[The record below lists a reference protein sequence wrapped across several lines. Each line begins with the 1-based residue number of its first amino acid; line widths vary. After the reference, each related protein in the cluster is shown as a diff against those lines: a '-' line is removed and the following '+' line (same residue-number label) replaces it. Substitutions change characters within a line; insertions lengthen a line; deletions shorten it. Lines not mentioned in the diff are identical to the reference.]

1 MSQQEIIIGLDIGS
15 TSIKVAAGQ
24 RSGEDENK
32 QKLHIIGAVKQ
43 VSEGINRGVITSI
56 EDSVESVT
64 KALDKA
70 EKLIGMPIEQ
80 AWVGISGGHII
91 SQISKGVVAVSKTD
105 GEIREED
112 VQRAIEAARTVTSPP
127 NYEII
132 HVIPR
137 SFTVDG
143 QSNIK
148 DPVGMTGVRL
158 EVETYIIQG
167 LSSQIKNLTKCVYQT
182 GLDIEDLV
190 LSILAT
196 SEAVLNNRQKELGA
210 AVVNIGGATTS
221 IAVFEQGD
229 LLTTAILP
237 IGSEH
242 ITSDIAIGL
251 RTSIEVAEDIKLKYG
266 VASTAGIDKK
276 DEFDLNEF
284 DEAEEGMVSKKY
296 LAEIIE
302 ARVEEIMDKVD
313 QELQKIDR
321 SGSLPAGIILTGGGA
336 KLPKIIDVAKN
347 KLKLPAS
354 LGYPYDIVSVIDKVN
369 DLSHTTA
376 IGLVKWGNNLAA
388 GNKGITSKFKSV
400 SKVTGKMKKW
410 IKNLMP

>member
-1 MSQQEIIIGLDIGS
+1 MAQEEIIVGLDIGS
-15 TSIKVAAGQ
+15 TSIKIAVGQ
-24 RSGEDENK
+24 RANSEEK
-32 QKLHIIGAVKQ
+32 HAKLHIIGAVEQ
-43 VSEGINRGVITSI
+43 EAEGINRGVITSI
-56 EDSVESVT
+56 EDAVSSVS

-80 AWVGISGGHII
+80 AWVSISGGHIV

-112 VQRAIEAARTVTSPP
+112 VERAIEAARTVTTPP
-127 NYEII
+127 NYEIL

-137 SFTVDG
+137 SFNVDG
-143 QSNIK
+143 QANIK

-158 EVETYIIQG
+158 EVETYIIEG

-196 SEAVLNNRQKELGA
+196 SEAVLNNRQKELGV
-210 AVVNIGGATTS
+210 AVVNIGGATTGL
-221 IAVFEQGD
+221 AVFEQGD
-229 LLTTAILP
+229 LLNTAILP

-251 RTSIEVAEDIKLKYG
+251 RTSIDVAEAIKLKYG
-266 VASTAGIDKK
+266 IASTKGLEKK
-276 DEFDLNEF
+276 DEFDLQEF
-284 DEAEEGMVSKKY
+284 AESEEGLVSKKY

-313 QELQKIDR
+313 EELKKIER
-321 SGSLPAGIILTGGGA
+321 SGALPAGIILTGSGA
-336 KLPKIIDVAKN
+336 KLPKIVEVAKR
-347 KLKLPAS
+347 KLRLPAA
-354 LGYPYDIVSVIDKVN
+354 LGYPYDIISVIDKVN
-369 DLSHTTA
+369 DLSFTTA
-376 IGLVKWGNNLAA
+376 IGLVKWGHQLYRRR
-388 GNKGITSKFKSV
+388 KGISRFKSV
-400 SKVTGKMKKW
+400 AGVTDKMKKW
-410 IKNLMP
+410 FKSLMP